1 MILSLA
7 SGNSKDCQ
15 SLLSQRFFFLSK
27 YSARFRL
34 SFQVFIYF
42 FLGGA
47 APRPFW
53 KPSPM
58 LYLLHRIM
66 PCSILWD
73 FFFLCFSENPAVT
86 EQAKT
91 KRECWWQGVHWRPQ
105 NCGVHAT
112 FPQGCMENLR
122 GLFSSTALNRCLLPH
137 FLCNLA
143 AGFKS
148 GIELL
153 RNASEP
159 KTASDLSLLPFP
171 VPIWEQSSYQCSA
184 ASAPVPP
191 DPGQQAAPLT
201 CLRGAVLMPSPLR
214 MILFFPLSQNWDNV
228 CSRVCLTSCSVALCL
243 KKSGEKLRQV
253 FGHKLRGQKRN

>member
-1 MILSLA
+1 MQSRPSSALQEAQPSAAAAAKLSELSLETIVHA
-7 SGNSKDCQ
+7 GIYLFPRRSAG
-15 SLLSQRFFFLSK
+15 SQINQPWDDFEPGIWKQQGLPVPIKSAIFFLSK

-191 DPGQQAAPLT
+191 I
-201 CLRGAVLMPSPLR
+201 R
-214 MILFFPLSQNWDNV
+214 DNRLLHLPV
-228 CSRVCLTSCSVALCL
+228 SAEQFWCPVP
-243 KKSGEKLRQV
+243 
-253 FGHKLRGQKRN
+253 